1 MTLDNFLEIGSIWS
15 ASNQFLRKLQNSKE
29 IVKEQ
34 LLKYDKPYIC
44 LSGGKDSVVMA
55 FLIADVIQH
64 DIKDYKGDIIL
75 WGHVSDASYPGTI
88 ETMEKVS
95 SQTGIKLIL
104 DTSPVSAF
112 EVLDDS
118 VVKQFGKQGY
128 FFDAIEN
135 CINTYERNLS
145 FIGVR
150 ADESRRRMR
159 AVKAHGMTF
168 TSNVPTFCNI
178 CYPLAWYKLEDVA
191 ALTYMYNTPIH
202 PVYSKVDTR
211 LKYNCTDEGWIRLG
225 YLTAKDLLNQGSA
238 VFIKRNYPEQFEKLA
253 QHYPEI
259 RNYI

>member
-128 FFDAIEN
+128 FFDAIEKN
-135 CINTYERNLS
+135 FN
-145 FIGVR
+145 FI
-150 ADESRRRMR
+150 
-159 AVKAHGMTF
+159 
-168 TSNVPTFCNI
+168 
-178 CYPLAWYKLEDVA
+178 
-191 ALTYMYNTPIH
+191 
-202 PVYSKVDTR
+202 
-211 LKYNCTDEGWIRLG
+211 
-225 YLTAKDLLNQGSA
+225 
-238 VFIKRNYPEQFEKLA
+238 FIKCLGRWNDSPRA
-253 QHYPEI
+253 G
-259 RNYI
+259 RG